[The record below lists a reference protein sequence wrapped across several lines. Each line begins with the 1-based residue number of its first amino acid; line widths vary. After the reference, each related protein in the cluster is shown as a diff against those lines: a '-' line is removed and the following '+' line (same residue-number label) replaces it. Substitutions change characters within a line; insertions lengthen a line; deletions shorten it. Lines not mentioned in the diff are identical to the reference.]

1 MFKGLLED
9 RILIRERYNTYSD
22 AVFKNDVES
31 WLANYTDNGVWEIA
45 NEKHQ
50 GKGALREKWELLWA
64 GIDSMAFFTEI
75 GSIEVEDNRAA
86 ARCYC
91 HEIVSLKSGKIMKV
105 VGLYEDE
112 LVKLQD
118 NWLFQN
124 RRYRALMHEAG

>member
-75 GSIEVEDNRAA
+75 GSIEVEFIEGYNTEFVTHIND
-86 ARCYC
+86 
-91 HEIVSLKSGKIMKV
+91 ESEKVSMVSF
-105 VGLYEDE
+105 E
-112 LVKLQD
+112 LV
-118 NWLFQN
+118 
-124 RRYRALMHEAG
+124 AGGSLNIICSGLAEII